1 MLKEKPMEKKETTFR
16 SGFIAIVGPPNAGKS
31 TLLNRVL
38 GMKISITSKKPQTT
52 RNRIL
57 GILHRPGSQL
67 IFIDTPGIH
76 AASRPLNVRIVDQ
89 AMGTIGDCDLV
100 LFMVDASAPMPA
112 AETLLLQKIKTVNTP
127 VLLALNK
134 TDLISKETLLLQ
146 LDLWKNEHD
155 FSDMIPISAR
165 KGSQVDH
172 LIMEMEK
179 LLPENPPF
187 FPEDA
192 LTDVPERFLAGEMI
206 REKVF
211 RLTGEEIPYS
221 SAVTVD
227 SFSEEA
233 REKMITIHATIHV
246 ERESQKGIIIGKQG
260 AKLKEIGTAARKDL
274 ERLLGTKVFLKLF
287 VRVQKNWS
295 RDTKALD
302 KFGY

>member
-1 MLKEKPMEKKETTFR
+1 MSMEKKEATFR
-16 SGFIAIVGPPNAGKS
+16 AGFIAIVGPPNAGKS
-31 TLLNRVL
+31 TLLNRML

-57 GILHRPGSQL
+57 GVLHRPGVQL
-67 IFIDTPGIH
+67 VFVDTPGVH
-76 AASRPLNVRIVDQ
+76 DASRPLNVRIVDQ
-89 AMGTIGDCDLV
+89 AVAAIADCDLV
-100 LFMVDASAPMPA
+100 MFMVDSSAHMPK
-112 AETLLLQKIKTVNTP
+112 AETLLLEKIKAVNTP
-127 VLLALNK
+127 VVLVLNK
-134 TDLISKETLLLQ
+134 TDLVAKEAVLLQ

-155 FSDMIPISAR
+155 FVDMIPISAR
-165 KGSQVDH
+165 KGTQVDR
-172 LIMEMEK
+172 LIGEMEK

-192 LTDVPERFLAGEMI
+192 LTDVPERFLAAELI

-211 RLTGEEIPYS
+211 RLTGEEIPYA
-221 SAVTVD
+221 SAVTID
-227 SFSEEA
+227 SFAEED
-233 REKMITIHATIHV
+233 RDKLVTIHATIHV

-274 ERLLGTKVFLKLF
+274 ERMLDTKVFLKLF

-302 KFGY
+302 RFGY

>member
-1 MLKEKPMEKKETTFR
+1 METKDATFR
-16 SGFIAIVGPPNAGKS
+16 AGFIAIVGPPNAGKS
-31 TLLNRVL
+31 TLLNRML

-57 GILHRPGSQL
+57 GVLHRPGTQL
-67 IFIDTPGIH
+67 VFVDTPGIH

-89 AMGTIGDCDLV
+89 AVAAIGDCDLV

-112 AETLLLQKIKTVNTP
+112 AETLLLEKIKAVKTP
-127 VLLALNK
+127 VVLVLNK
-134 TDLISKETLLLQ
+134 TDLVARETILLQ

-155 FSDMIPISAR
+155 FKDMIPISAR
-165 KGSQVDH
+165 KGTQVEH
-172 LIMEMEK
+172 LVAEMEK

-192 LTDVPERFLAGEMI
+192 LTDVPERFLAAELI

-211 RLTGEEIPYS
+211 RLTGEEIPYA
-221 SAVTVD
+221 SAVTID
-227 SFSEEA
+227 SFSEED
-233 REKMITIHATIHV
+233 RDTLVTIHATIHV
-246 ERESQKGIIIGKQG
+246 ERDSQKGIIIGKQG

-274 ERLLGTKVFLKLF
+274 ERMLGTKVFLKLY

-295 RDTKALD
+295 RDTRALD
-302 KFGY
+302 RFGY